1 MANAWATFYNNVATK
16 LKYNERTDNMVGKIY
31 CISNNINN
39 KVYIGLTTCSL
50 EYRWSRHLTE
60 AKNVNNKKHLYKAM
74 RKYGLEKFSIEQI
87 DSADDFKELGM

>member
-39 KVYIGLTTCSL
+39 KVYIGKTTYS
-50 EYRWSRHLTE
+50 T
-60 AKNVNNKKHLYKAM
+60 
-74 RKYGLEKFSIEQI
+74 IE
-87 DSADDFKELGM
+87 